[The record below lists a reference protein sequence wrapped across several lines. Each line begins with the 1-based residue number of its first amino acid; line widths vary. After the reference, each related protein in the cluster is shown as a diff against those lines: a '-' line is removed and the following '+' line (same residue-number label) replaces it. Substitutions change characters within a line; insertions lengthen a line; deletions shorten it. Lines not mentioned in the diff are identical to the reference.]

1 MPLAG
6 VVRNIILGEKVIQD
20 PPLPTANGYTGLTD
34 PSPWLAKSKMV
45 CGRRHID
52 FLSAWNSFV
61 RKPAQNNAIISTTE
75 QLQSFKFPVLIVY
88 DEDYASRRF
97 P

>member
-34 PSPWLAKSKMV
+34 PSP
-45 CGRRHID
+45 
-52 FLSAWNSFV
+52 
-61 RKPAQNNAIISTTE
+61 
-75 QLQSFKFPVLIVY
+75 
-88 DEDYASRRF
+88 
-97 P
+97 